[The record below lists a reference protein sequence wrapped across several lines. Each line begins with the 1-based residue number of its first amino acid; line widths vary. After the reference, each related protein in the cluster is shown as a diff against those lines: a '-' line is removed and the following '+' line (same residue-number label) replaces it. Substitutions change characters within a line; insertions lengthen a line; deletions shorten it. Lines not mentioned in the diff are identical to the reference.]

1 MEKSADKKVQDF
13 IDGISVLDGE
23 KYELLQELRQIVF
36 DCCPTV
42 IEHMMYGG
50 IMLGMEKDFSGI
62 FVYKN
67 HISME
72 FGKGSTFDDPNK
84 YLEGGGKYR
93 RHLKFT
99 SLEDVKAKNPIYY
112 LKQAL
117 D

>member
-1 MEKSADKKVQDF
+1 
-13 IDGISVLDGE
+13 
-23 KYELLQELRQIVF
+23 
-36 DCCPTV
+36 
-42 IEHMMYGG
+42 
-50 IMLGMEKDFSGI
+50 
-62 FVYKN
+62 
-67 HISME
+67 ME